1 MHAPSS
7 VVALT
12 AAAVIAAALMTG
24 RAMSAARP
32 EPAPLPQRLSDTG
45 LFEPGTA
52 TPRAGVL
59 AFAPQYPLWS
69 DGSRKR
75 RWIALPPGSAIDAAK
90 LDAWEFPVGTK
101 LWKEFGF
108 GRVIETRYIERLTD
122 GSWRFATYV
131 WNAAGTEATLAPDDG
146 VVVDVAGAPGGRYTV
161 PSRNDCLACHEGA
174 AVPVLGFSALQLSAD
189 RDPLAPHADAPER
202 CAARSALACRE
213 RLVAQPAFGGARSSA
228 AHRCAVANSARR
240 AGLSARQLRS
250 LPQRG
255 RCAERS

>member
-52 TPRAGVL
+52 TPRVGVL

-69 DGSRKR
+69 DGRASGAGSHCR
-75 RWIALPPGSAIDAAK
+75 RAARSTRRSSMHGSFPPARSCGRSSASGGA
-90 LDAWEFPVGTK
+90 
-101 LWKEFGF
+101 
-108 GRVIETRYIERLTD
+108 IETRYIERLAD

-146 VVVDVAGAPGGRYTV
+146 IRASPSPARRAVATPFLRAPTAWRATKAL
-161 PSRNDCLACHEGA
+161 RCRCLASVRCSCRPIA
-174 AVPVLGFSALQLSAD
+174 IRWRRTPTRRAL
-189 RDPLAPHADAPER
+189 R
-202 CAARSALACRE
+202 CRSALACRA
-213 RLVAQPAFGGARSSA
+213 RLVAQPAAGIARSSA
-228 AHRCAVANSARR
+228 AHRCAVANRARR
-240 AGLSARQLRS
+240 AGLSARQLRP
-250 LPQRG
+250 LPQR
-255 RCAERS
+255 RPVR